1 MLVVLFGFFLA
12 ALVGIGVLAMLE
24 AGRAFGR
31 RRRSRGEEVGSG
43 GAIEGAVF
51 AIFGLLVAFT
61 FSGAASRFEGRRALI
76 TQEANAIGTAWLRLD
91 LLPADH
97 QPAVRDDMRRY
108 VDARL
113 ATYAA
118 IGNDERV
125 QAARVSADALQGEI
139 WTKAIAGCRADGV
152 PATMSLVLPAFN
164 DLFDLATTRLMATRD
179 HPPMIIYI
187 MLVALALTCAF
198 LAGTGLAQ
206 ERPNRLHAYGF
217 AVVMALTVYVI
228 LDLEFPRLG
237 LIRVD
242 AADQV
247 LHEVRATM
255 GPVSAL

>member
-1 MLVVLFGFFLA
+1 MLVALYGFLIA
-12 ALVGIGVLAMLE
+12 AFVGLGVMVMLE
-24 AGRAFGR
+24 AGRLFGR
-31 RRRSRGEEVGSG
+31 TRRSRGEEIGSG

-61 FSGAASRFEGRRALI
+61 FSGAASRFEGRRALV

-97 QPAVRDDMRRY
+97 QPAVRDDLRRY

-113 ATYAA
+113 ATYVA
-118 IGNDERV
+118 IGNDEQR
-125 QAARVSADALQGEI
+125 QREIKRAEGFQGEI
-139 WTKAIAGCRADGV
+139 WTKAIAAARAEGT
-152 PATMSLVLPAFN
+152 PSTMTLVLPALN
-164 DLFDLATTRLMATRD
+164 ELFDLATTRMMATHD
-179 HPPMIIYI
+179 HPPLVIYI

-206 ERPNRLHAYGF
+206 DRPNRLHAYGF

-237 LIRVD
+237 LIRID

-247 LHEVRATM
+247 LYDVRASM

>member
-1 MLVVLFGFFLA
+1 MLVALFGFFLA
-12 ALVGIGVLAMLE
+12 ALVGFGVMAMLE
-24 AGRAFGR
+24 AGRLFGR
-31 RRRSRGEEVGSG
+31 KRRSRGEEVGSG
-43 GAIEGAVF
+43 GAIEGAIF

-91 LLPADH
+91 LLPTDH
-97 QPAVRDDMRRY
+97 QPAVRDDLRRY

-118 IGNDERV
+118 IGNDDHV
-125 QAARVSADALQGEI
+125 QSEIKRAEGFQGEI
-139 WTKAIAGCRADGV
+139 WAKAIAAARAEGT
-152 PATMSLVLPAFN
+152 PSTMSLVLPALN

-179 HPPMIIYI
+179 HPPTVIYI

-206 ERPNRLHAYGF
+206 DRPNRLHAYGF

-237 LIRVD
+237 LIRID

-247 LHEVRATM
+247 LHDVRASM